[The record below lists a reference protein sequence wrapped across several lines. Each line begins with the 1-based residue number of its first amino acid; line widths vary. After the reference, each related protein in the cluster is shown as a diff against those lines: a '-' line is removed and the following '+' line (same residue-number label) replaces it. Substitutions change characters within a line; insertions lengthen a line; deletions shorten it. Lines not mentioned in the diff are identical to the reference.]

1 MNCGDDLEHPDW
13 ASETVCMTNL
23 VKFVTLTDGLT
34 DVKVEIIIKMYFGKD
49 SSSDM
54 MIFHF

>member
-13 ASETVCMTNL
+13 ASEIVCMTNL
-23 VKFVTLTDGLT
+23 VKLVTLTDGMT
-34 DVKVEIIIKMYFGKD
+34 DVKVKIIIKMYFGKD

-54 MIFHF
+54 TIFCF